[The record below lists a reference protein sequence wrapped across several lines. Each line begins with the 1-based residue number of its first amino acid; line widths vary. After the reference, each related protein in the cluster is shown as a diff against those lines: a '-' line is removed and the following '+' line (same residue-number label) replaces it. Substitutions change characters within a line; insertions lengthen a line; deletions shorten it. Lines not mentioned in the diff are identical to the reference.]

1 MFKLSALPLEL
12 GNARLRTLEP
22 RDAAAFAAGTED
34 EEVKKFA
41 HLPQPHYTPE
51 SVLAMISGDVTE
63 GLSIGTL
70 AVLALADRVTDE
82 FAGSLV
88 IFDVSPQ
95 NDTASTR
102 ASAELGFWISA
113 RHRGRGLAGDGIEL
127 GTQFARA
134 CGIDVLRARTVP
146 ENEASLR
153 ALTGRGFAENGTA
166 RSTAPS
172 SEVLDLVSLERTLV
186 PPPSLPLKTGR
197 LTLRKHRSSD
207 AGWLS
212 DVYGDDAFARYLLH
226 EPWSLEDTQRELRI
240 RMDQTDLDGSAR
252 AIALVIEH
260 EGTPVGDVSLTYT
273 DPARRVVE
281 IGWAICAERRRTW
294 LRSRSRPCDA
304 RARIRALPGAPRR
317 GADGRAKHRLG
328 RARTADWNAPGGPPP
343 PGLVEQGRMDRHPC
357 LRPLSNRWINDG
369 GGAAPP
375 GEPHLRRHK

>member
-12 GNARLRTLEP
+12 GNARLRALEP
-22 RDAAAFAAGTED
+22 SDAAAFAAGTED

-63 GLSIGTL
+63 GLSTGTL
-70 AVLALADRVTDE
+70 AVLALADRATDE

-88 IFDVSPQ
+88 IFDVSPH
-95 NDTASTR
+95 NDTTSTR
-102 ASAELGFWISA
+102 VSAELGFWISA

-127 GTQFARA
+127 GAQFARA

-172 SEVLDLVSLERTLV
+172 SEVLELASLERTLV

-212 DVYGDDAFARYLLH
+212 DVYGDAAFSRYLLH
-226 EPWSLEDTQRELRI
+226 EPWSLADTQRELRI
-240 RMDQTDLDGSAR
+240 RMDQTDLDASAR

-273 DPARRVVE
+273 DPARRVAE
-281 IGWAICAERRRTW
+281 IGWAIAPSAAGRGFAAEAARAMLALAFEHYRAHRVVAQM
-294 LRSRSRPCDA
+294 DA
-304 RARIRALPGAPRR
+304 RNTASAALARRIGMRR
-317 GADGRAKHRLG
+317 EAHHLQDWWNKGEWTDTLVYARLSTDG
-328 RARTADWNAPGGPPP
+328 
-343 PGLVEQGRMDRHPC
+343 
-357 LRPLSNRWINDG
+357 
-369 GGAAPP
+369 
-375 GEPHLRRHK
+375 